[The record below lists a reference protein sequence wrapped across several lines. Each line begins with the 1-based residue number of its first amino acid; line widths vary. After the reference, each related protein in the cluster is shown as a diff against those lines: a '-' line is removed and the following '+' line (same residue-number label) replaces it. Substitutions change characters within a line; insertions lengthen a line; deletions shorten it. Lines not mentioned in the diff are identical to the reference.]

1 MTMKDAPIR
10 EMNERATSYCRQ
22 GLSIEAAI
30 KQTVADYMSQLK
42 GTCYKIL
49 SEEEIKRD
57 LDRRYNPSEF
67 FEALRS
73 KPQPGDVETDAKK
86 GRRR

>member
-10 EMNERATSYCRQ
+10 EMNERATSYHRQ

-30 KQTVADYMSQLK
+30 KQTVADYIGQLR
-42 GTCYKIL
+42 GTGYRIL

-57 LDRRYNPSEF
+57 LDRHYSTADF
-67 FEALRS
+67 FEALRQ
-73 KPQPGDVETDAKK
+73 PQPGDVETDAQ
-86 GRRR
+86 